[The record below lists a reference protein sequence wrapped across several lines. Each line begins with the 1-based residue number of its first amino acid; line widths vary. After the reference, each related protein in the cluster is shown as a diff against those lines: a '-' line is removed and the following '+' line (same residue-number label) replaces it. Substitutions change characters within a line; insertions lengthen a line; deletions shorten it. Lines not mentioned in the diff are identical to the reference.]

1 MVGAEPDT
9 STPRHLSY
17 PVTILNSSP
26 EQGLQLASATEM
38 GECQMSAR

>member
-1 MVGAEPDT
+1 MGAEPGT

-26 EQGLQLASATEM
+26 EQGLQLALATEM
-38 GECQMSAR
+38 GDGQSAR